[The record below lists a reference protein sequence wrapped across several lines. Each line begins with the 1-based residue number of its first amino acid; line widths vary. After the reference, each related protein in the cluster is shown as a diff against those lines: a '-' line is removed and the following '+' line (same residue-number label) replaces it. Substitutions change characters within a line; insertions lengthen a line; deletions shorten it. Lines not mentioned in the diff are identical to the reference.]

1 MKKIALLLT
10 IALFCGSFS
19 GVAYAKDS
27 DKKIETDN
35 ILQIGARNAEVK
47 DIILNEAEAGLFKK
61 GKTIYLQAEHLQFE
75 KGAKAEVI
83 KGDIQ
88 LKEIQTEGDIMK
100 ITIEKESTVP
110 SEIKMKEVALFLDG
124 SLPDG
129 TYSLRLI
136 TESGDRYPHNLFGE
150 LYSNTGDKDTFVTS
164 YVTMIENFV
173 TLMTEEES
181 EVHLEGFAVTVG
193 GNEFR
198 IRNKSILI
206 EKPYIVDGRVMLP
219 VRDIV
224 EALSDQAIIKWDEK
238 SHEVT
243 IMLNSR
249 IVSINLEGNT
259 INLNGVITPMLGKS
273 EIRDGKTFLPMRDLG
288 YALGV
293 NDTNIKWN
301 QETQTATFY

>member
-10 IALFCGSFS
+10 IALFSGSFS

-27 DKKIETDN
+27 GKKMETDN
-35 ILQIGARNAEVK
+35 ILQIGVRNAEVK
-47 DIILNEAEAGLFKK
+47 DIILTEAEAGLFKK

-75 KGAKAEVI
+75 KGAKAEVT

-136 TESGDRYPHNLFGE
+136 TESGERYPHNLFGE

-173 TLMTEEES
+173 TLMPEEES
-181 EVHLEGFAVTVG
+181 EAYLGGFSVTVG
-193 GNEFR
+193 GDELL
-198 IRNKSILI
+198 IRDKAIPI
-206 EKPYIVDGRVMLP
+206 EEPYITEGQVMLP
-219 VRDIV
+219 LRDIV
-224 EALSDQAIIKWDEK
+224 EALSDQAITKWDEK

-243 IMLNSR
+243 IMLNNR
-249 IVSINLEGNT
+249 IISMNVESNT
-259 INLNGVITPMLGKS
+259 INLNGVVTPMLGKI
-273 EIRDGKTFLPMRDLG
+273 EIKDGKTFLPMRDLG